1 MLKSS
6 IIKSKSFFDFLYM
19 FFANIIKKGFG
30 FFREIILA
38 FFFGSSMIYANFL
51 LLKTA
56 ADLFSQFTQ
65 GSALQASLLAK
76 FSALYSKGKEVS
88 LSNVVSFS
96 KEITWKIFFVSQL
109 IQIPLVFFIS
119 SNNILLFIFISIL
132 LGVVI
137 SSNFFSSIFLIIIQA
152 KGNFKQFSIS
162 TTVDLFISTVLLY
175 PLSLFFGVIGVVI
188 SRIIGLTYLIYNYF
202 VPIFKETKGQEV
214 SFGMK
219 DINLSIMLLGNFAN
233 IIMFIS
239 RFVAGLDG
247 DNNITFFNYSI
258 VILNVFLTAVI
269 MNLNTIVL
277 RRLSLSKEIRLIV
290 FSFLTSLILGLSLVY
305 IIHNFGMQ
313 IIQFIFQRGAF
324 SFEDTVNTFAYAKDL
339 SISFIFIFIA
349 SALFQPFF
357 SIDQKI
363 IRHESRTMASILVA
377 STFLLFIIFQFVP
390 STARDNSLVMIFT
403 LSIISMFLSIY
414 SVFRYFRI
422 KSSV

>member
-1 MLKSS
+1 
-6 IIKSKSFFDFLYM
+6 
-19 FFANIIKKGFG
+19 
-30 FFREIILA
+30 
-38 FFFGSSMIYANFL
+38 
-51 LLKTA
+51 
-56 ADLFSQFTQ
+56 
-65 GSALQASLLAK
+65 
-76 FSALYSKGKEVS
+76 
-88 LSNVVSFS
+88 
-96 KEITWKIFFVSQL
+96 
-109 IQIPLVFFIS
+109 
-119 SNNILLFIFISIL
+119 
-132 LGVVI
+132 
-137 SSNFFSSIFLIIIQA
+137 
-152 KGNFKQFSIS
+152 
-162 TTVDLFISTVLLY
+162 
-175 PLSLFFGVIGVVI
+175 
-188 SRIIGLTYLIYNYF
+188 
-202 VPIFKETKGQEV
+202 
-214 SFGMK
+214 
-219 DINLSIMLLGNFAN
+219 
-233 IIMFIS
+233 
-239 RFVAGLDG
+239 AGLDG